1 MDTSPAAIVLFGHG
15 SRDPLWHRPMQAVA
29 QRISA
34 QEPDV
39 QVLCAFLELTQPDLA
54 QATLSLV
61 QAGVQRIT
69 VVPMF
74 LGLGKHAREDLPALV
89 HAMRAQ
95 YPQVLFNLQCAVS
108 EDPRL
113 IEQLAQIALS

>member
-1 MDTSPAAIVLFGHG
+1 MLFGHG

-74 LGLGKHAREDLPALV
+74 LGMGKHAREDLPALV